1 MNPEAVRTLLLVDD
15 DASLL
20 HLLTATLQR
29 AGYRVLS
36 ATDTAAAD
44 ARLAGEAVDL
54 LVLDVDMPGETGLQF
69 VARLRAVHALPVL
82 MLSGL
87 ARETD
92 RVRGL
97 DAGAD
102 DYLVKPFGADELLA
116 RVRALLRR
124 LPAAAP
130 TLNFGPWTF
139 CTRSLRLMRDGQE
152 VELPSAQRALL
163 RALAE
168 HPGQTLSREQ
178 LLSLVGD
185 PHGDRHERAMDVRV
199 SRLRTLLGDGADGG
213 PRWLHTVRGQGY
225 RFDPEYADLSVP
237 VSGRGDE

>member
-1 MNPEAVRTLLLVDD
+1 MNSDPVRSVLLVDD
-15 DASLL
+15 DQSLL
-20 HLLTATLQR
+20 HLLMATLQR

-36 ATDTAAAD
+36 AKDTAVAD
-44 ARLAGEAVDL
+44 ACLASEPVDL

-69 VARLRAVHALPVL
+69 LVRLRTVHTLPVL

-87 ARETD
+87 ARESD

-124 LPAAAP
+124 LPAEDP
-130 TLNFGPWTF
+130 ELHFGHWTF
-139 CTRSLRLMRDGQE
+139 CTRSLRLTRDGQE
-152 VELPSAQRALL
+152 VELPAALRALL
-163 RALAE
+163 KALAE

-185 PHGDRHERAMDVRV
+185 PHGERFERAMDVRM
-199 SRLRTLLGDGADGG
+199 SRLRTLLGDGDDGR

-225 RFDPEYADLSVP
+225 RFDPECAAHSISD
-237 VSGRGDE
+237 SGRGGG